1 MVIRGVFIV
10 TLLPPITT
18 FGIKSAKYRCFRGI
32 FGRKL
37 RRYLAKTLLF
47 RFNTML
53 FQSFFAILLVK
64 KGRKIRSDAVKDTSR
79 RSKSCVLMQ

>member
-18 FGIKSAKYRCFRGI
+18 FGIKSVKYRRFRGI

-37 RRYLAKTLLF
+37 RGYLAKTLLF
-47 RFNTML
+47 RFNTRL
-53 FQSFFAILLVK
+53 FLSFFAILLVK
-64 KGRKIRSDAVKDTSR
+64 KGRKLRSDAVKDTS
-79 RSKSCVLMQ
+79 